1 MKVQAMSRKLN
12 DLDFSEEDHF
22 DSDGFNSMGRLMPI
36 SENLD
41 ADDESENSD
50 LECEMGVNESH
61 KRTRKGSWSLNHFAY
76 QNKTKRNY
84 HTRKTSC
91 IELYANNRNKGMVDE
106 IYKETVELPS
116 IKRSMSLPESFESYE
131 LKKVPQGSRSAAARL
146 RLPDIGNTG
155 NLDSIPDIQCD
166 TKRHYLFLPNIMKN
180 DSRNGAV
187 DVQQLNK
194 SETKKLDLFMRNK
207 FR

>member
-1 MKVQAMSRKLN
+1 MKVQAMSRKSN
-12 DLDFSEEDHF
+12 DLDYSEEYSF
-22 DSDGFNSMGRLMPI
+22 DSDGLNSLGRLMPI

-50 LECEMGVNESH
+50 LECEMEVNESH
-61 KRTRKGSWSLNHFAY
+61 KRTRKGSLSLNHFIY
-76 QNKTKRNY
+76 QNKVKRNY
-84 HTRKTSC
+84 RERKTSC
-91 IELYANNRNKGMVDE
+91 IELYANNRNTGVVDG
-106 IYKETVELPS
+106 IYKEALELPS

-155 NLDSIPDIQCD
+155 NLDSLSGIQCD
-166 TKRHYLFLPNIMKN
+166 TKRHYLFLPNIMKS

-194 SETKKLDLFMRNK
+194 SEAKKLDLFMRSK
-207 FR
+207 FC